1 MVSVRNINNIK
12 TTIIGVL
19 LFFAVTVKVYSQF
32 QLPVEN
38 FQLNTIGASDQN
50 WGVTR
55 AEDGSVYVANTM
67 GLLRFDGLVWNL
79 YQLPNKT
86 VIRSVLALGDKIF
99 TGSYEEFGYWQWDEF
114 GDLKYNSLKTL
125 VEGDQIKDQEI
136 WKIKSIGDEVFF
148 QSFGRLFKLK
158 EQEIS
163 VLELP
168 SLLISINVV
177 DNQLYLSSKSNGIFI
192 LQDDVVVPVV
202 DDEVLHKSNIISVS
216 KKGANLFITTSLN
229 GCFVY
234 NKEEGLQEFKSEIN
248 NRIKEDLLNS
258 FSVLEDGRMVFGTIK
273 NGLYIASN
281 QGSVLFHFNRE
292 NSLENNTVLNHS
304 TFDNKTL
311 WIALDNGLSKVFLDQ
326 PSYFKDKT
334 GQLGVVYAV
343 TEYQGK
349 LFLGSNTG
357 LYFVQND
364 MLHFVEG
371 SQGQV
376 WFLKVIDGE
385 LICGHNSGTFL
396 VSEKSFERISDFA
409 GGWTL
414 KAFPNRPNEYVIGS
428 YIGLAHLKK
437 VKGRWISTRL
447 ITTTMPFRY
456 VEFETPYVIWA
467 AHAYKG
473 LYRFKLN
480 EDGSFD
486 QMINFK
492 NKGLTSEYNVKIVNV
507 NGGIRFKTNSG
518 WMKYDEVLDE
528 LVEDDLLNNSIG
540 SNSSILFSE
549 TSGTQ
554 VGIKNNQGIFIKE
567 HILDT
572 ASVSVVNPIIHK
584 KILIGKELL
593 TKVNSKTIINIVDG
607 FSYVNTFEKDL
618 KLQPA
623 RIAKI
628 IVNQET
634 VPLDYE
640 VELPY
645 RNNSIEIY
653 FTAPKNEAYQYQY
666 RLHHEDS
673 WKSLA
678 TNKLFL
684 ENLKERNYNLEYRV
698 VNSNLNYS
706 ETSQFNFEVLPPW
719 YATTLG
725 YFIFTLIGLLIV
737 GLIYLYQRRKLKR
750 KEAQIKADF
759 DRKQKLLLEEK
770 EIEAQQKLL
779 ELKANALKSEL
790 KLKSKRLADSAMELG
805 KKNEAFQNLRN
816 ELLHNREYINN
827 EYWLKKVIR
836 QINKEIEDKDQ
847 WALFERNFNQVHEE
861 FFKKL
866 AQINNKLT
874 PKDLKLCAYIKMNLS
889 NKEIAPLMNITVRG
903 VETHRFR
910 LKKKLDLKEENI
922 FEFIKTL

>member
-1 MVSVRNINNIK
+1 MVSVRNIKNIK

-19 LFFAVTVKVYSQF
+19 LFFAVTIKAYSQF

-38 FQLNTIGASDQN
+38 YELNAIGASNQN

-55 AEDGSVYVANTM
+55 ADDGSVYVANTM

-99 TGSYEEFGYWQWDEF
+99 TGSYEEFGYWQWDIY
-114 GDLKYNSLKTL
+114 GDLKYTSLKNSLEL
-125 VEGDQIKDQEI
+125 DQIKDQEI

-148 QSFGRLFKLK
+148 QSFGRLFRLK
-158 EQEIS
+158 DQQLS
-163 VLELP
+163 VIELP
-168 SLLISINVV
+168 SLLIAINVV
-177 DNQLYLSSKSNGIFI
+177 EDQLYLSTKSNGVFMLRNDI
-192 LQDDVVVPVV
+192 VVPVV
-202 DDEVLHKSNIISVS
+202 DHKILHESNIISVS

-248 NRIKEDLLNS
+248 DRIKEDLLNS
-258 FSVLEDGRMVFGTIK
+258 FSVLDDGRMVFGTIK
-273 NGLYIASN
+273 NGLYVASN
-281 QGSVLFHFNRE
+281 QGSVLYHFNRE
-292 NSLENNTVLNHS
+292 NSLDNNTVLNHS

-326 PSYFKDKT
+326 PSYFTDKT

-364 MLHFVEG
+364 TLHFVEG

-447 ITTTMPFRY
+447 SKTTMPFRY

-492 NKGLTSEYNVKIVNV
+492 NK
-507 NGGIRFKTNSG
+507 
-518 WMKYDEVLDE
+518 
-528 LVEDDLLNNSIG
+528 
-540 SNSSILFSE
+540 
-549 TSGTQ
+549 
-554 VGIKNNQGIFIKE
+554 
-567 HILDT
+567 
-572 ASVSVVNPIIHK
+572 A
-584 KILIGKELL
+584 
-593 TKVNSKTIINIVDG
+593 
-607 FSYVNTFEKDL
+607 
-618 KLQPA
+618 
-623 RIAKI
+623 
-628 IVNQET
+628 
-634 VPLDYE
+634 
-640 VELPY
+640 
-645 RNNSIEIY
+645 
-653 FTAPKNEAYQYQY
+653 
-666 RLHHEDS
+666 
-673 WKSLA
+673 
-678 TNKLFL
+678 
-684 ENLKERNYNLEYRV
+684 
-698 VNSNLNYS
+698 
-706 ETSQFNFEVLPPW
+706 
-719 YATTLG
+719 
-725 YFIFTLIGLLIV
+725 
-737 GLIYLYQRRKLKR
+737 
-750 KEAQIKADF
+750 
-759 DRKQKLLLEEK
+759 
-770 EIEAQQKLL
+770 
-779 ELKANALKSEL
+779 
-790 KLKSKRLADSAMELG
+790 
-805 KKNEAFQNLRN
+805 
-816 ELLHNREYINN
+816 
-827 EYWLKKVIR
+827 
-836 QINKEIEDKDQ
+836 
-847 WALFERNFNQVHEE
+847 
-861 FFKKL
+861 
-866 AQINNKLT
+866 
-874 PKDLKLCAYIKMNLS
+874 
-889 NKEIAPLMNITVRG
+889 
-903 VETHRFR
+903 
-910 LKKKLDLKEENI
+910 
-922 FEFIKTL
+922 